1 MPVQVNAT
9 IVDVARSAGVSVSTV
24 SKVINARYGVSE
36 RTAERVRRVIAELGY
51 ESSLGARSLRSQ
63 RTGVLGVLVA
73 EFEPFSTELL
83 KGIGQA
89 AEGRGYELLAYAGR
103 TGPQPQLGWERRS
116 LARLSGTLIDGAVL
130 VTPTVSGADYRI
142 PVVALDPHADDS
154 SIPTVDSD
162 NLAGAEMGVNYLL
175 SLGHRRIAMLAGR
188 PDLNSAQLREQG
200 YRNALGAAGIPID
213 PSLIQVGGFRPDSAT
228 APARALLDRPD
239 RPTAVFAANDLTAIR
254 TIEVANE
261 LGLRVPEDLSVI
273 GFDDVPDASQFRIPL
288 TTIAQPLYEMG
299 RIAMEMLLQ
308 LLDGTG
314 PAQPRLTL
322 ATSLVVRESTAPM
335 APRP

>member
-1 MPVQVNAT
+1 MPTRVNAT

-36 RTAERVRRVIAELGY
+36 RTAEHVRRVIAELGY

-83 KGIGQA
+83 KGLGQA
-89 AEGRGYELLAYAGR
+89 AEGSGYELLAYSGR
-103 TGPQPQLGWERRS
+103 IGPDPRYGWELRS

-130 VTPTVSGADYRI
+130 VTPTVSDPDYRI
-142 PVVALDPHADDS
+142 PVVALDPHAGS
-154 SIPTVDSD
+154 SSMPTIDSD
-162 NLAGAEMGVNYLL
+162 SLTGAELAVNYLL

-188 PDLNSAQLREQG
+188 PDLNSAQLREAG
-200 YRNALGAAGIPID
+200 YRRALQAAGIPVD
-213 PSLIQVGGFRPDSAT
+213 PTLIEIGGFRPDSAT

-261 LGLRVPEDLSVI
+261 LGLRVPEDLSVV
-273 GFDDVPDASQFRIPL
+273 GFDDVPDASQFRTPL
-288 TTIAQPLYEMG
+288 TTIAQPLYQMG
-299 RIAMEMLLQ
+299 RLAMETLLR
-308 LLDGTG
+308 LLEG
-314 PAQPRLTL
+314 AELEESHLTL
-322 ATSLVVRESTAPM
+322 ATTLVVRESTAPV
-335 APRP
+335 PSR

>member
-1 MPVQVNAT
+1 MPAQLNAT

-24 SKVINARYGVSE
+24 SKVINARYGVAE
-36 RTAERVRRVIAELGY
+36 RTAERVRRVIDELGY

-83 KGIGQA
+83 KGLGQA
-89 AEGRGYELLAYAGR
+89 ADGSGYELLAYSGR
-103 TGPQPQLGWERRS
+103 TGPEPSYGWERRS

-130 VTPTVSGADYRI
+130 VTPTVSDPDYRI
-142 PVVALDPHADDS
+142 PVVALDPHAGS
-154 SIPTVDSD
+154 SAMPTVDAD
-162 NLAGAEMGVNYLL
+162 NLTGAESAVNYLI

-188 PDLNSAQLREQG
+188 PDLDSAQLREAG
-200 YRNALGAAGIPID
+200 YRRALQAAGIPVD
-213 PSLIQVGGFRPDSAT
+213 PSLIEIGGFRPGSAT

-254 TIEVANE
+254 TIEVAHD
-261 LGLRVPEDLSVI
+261 LGLEVPGDLSVI

-288 TTIAQPLYEMG
+288 TTIAQPLYDMG
-299 RIAMEMLLQ
+299 RTAMELLLRMLQ
-308 LLDGTG
+308 GV
-314 PAQPRLTL
+314 QPSQTHVTL
-322 ATSLVVRESTAPM
+322 PTTLVIRESTA
-335 APRP
+335 APRA

>member
-1 MPVQVNAT
+1 VPGQFNAT

-24 SKVINARYGVSE
+24 SKVINARYGVSDQ
-36 RTAERVRRVIAELGY
+36 TAARVRQVIAELGY

-63 RTGVLGVLVA
+63 RTGVLGVLLA

-83 KGIGQA
+83 KGLGQA

-103 TGPQPQLGWERRS
+103 TGPEPQHGWERRS

-130 VTPTVSGADYRI
+130 VTPTVSDSDYRI
-142 PVVALDPHADDS
+142 PVVALDPHAGDS
-154 SIPTVDSD
+154 AVPTVDSD
-162 NLAGAEMGVNYLL
+162 NLAGAELAVNYLL

-188 PDLNSAQLREQG
+188 PDLNSARLREQG
-200 YRNALGAAGIPID
+200 YRNALAAAGIPVD
-213 PSLIQVGGFRPDSAT
+213 PSLFEVGGFRPNSAT
-228 APARALLDRPD
+228 VPARALLDRPD

-308 LLDGTG
+308 LLDGTE

-322 ATSLVVRESTAPM
+322 ATSLVVRESTAP
-335 APRP
+335 APAP

>member
-1 MPVQVNAT
+1 MPVQLNAT

-162 NLAGAEMGVNYLL
+162 NLAGAELGVSYLL
-175 SLGHRRIAMLAGR
+175 RLGHRRIAMLAGR

-273 GFDDVPDASQFRIPL
+273 GFDDVPDASQFRTPL

-322 ATSLVVRESTAPM
+322 ATSLVVRESTAPL
-335 APRP
+335 PPTP